1 MPVSAMAKPSPAHVP
16 ERHRVPA
23 HLARRFHQVCLGI
36 TAEVTE
42 RAGLTPV
49 EYAMITALEDAPA
62 IDQGSLAARLGID
75 AVSAHHLVHHLAA
88 AGYVERQV
96 NPQDRRARLLHL
108 TARGQALRDRLRA
121 DARDSQR
128 RILAPLAPRERTR
141 FIEMMTRLVEAHE
154 AYARPGNGRR
164 RPPHS
169 KSPSTRRSVPPST
182 A

>member
-1 MPVSAMAKPSPAHVP
+1 MAKPRAAHVP
-16 ERHRVPA
+16 SSHRVPA

-49 EYAMITALEDAPA
+49 EYAMIVALEDTPA
-62 IDQGSLAARLGID
+62 IDQGSLAVRLGID
-75 AVSAHHLVHHLAA
+75 AVSAHHLVHRLAA
-88 AGYVERQV
+88 AGYIERRV
-96 NPQDRRARLLHL
+96 NPEDRRARTLRL

-121 DARDSQR
+121 DALASQG

-141 FIEMMTRLVEAHE
+141 FLAMLTRLVEAHE

-164 RPPHS
+164 RAPPTR
-169 KSPSTRRSVPPST
+169 SPAPSRSSLPPAT